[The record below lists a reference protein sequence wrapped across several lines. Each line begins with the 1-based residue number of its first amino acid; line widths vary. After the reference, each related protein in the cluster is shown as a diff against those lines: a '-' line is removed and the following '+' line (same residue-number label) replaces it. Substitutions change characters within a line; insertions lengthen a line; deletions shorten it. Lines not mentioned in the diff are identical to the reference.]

1 MQIFPA
7 VDILGGHCVQLVG
20 GDRSTA
26 QNYGTP
32 LENAQKWIEQGAS
45 ALHIV
50 NLDGAFSAS
59 TENVACIRD
68 VIRETDVFLEVGG
81 GIRSIADA
89 KGWLDSGVSRII
101 ISTFAVQH
109 PEAILELS
117 REYGSE
123 RIMAGIDARGTS
135 VSVAGWTAPAGDYLE
150 WGRKFEK
157 LGAGS
162 LLYTNIDVEG
172 RQAGINPAPI
182 RNLLNAVSVPVIIS
196 GGISSKDDVTC
207 VRKMGAAGCVLG
219 SALYSGK
226 IKLSDILEEK
236 E

>member
-26 QNYGTP
+26 RDYGTP
-32 LENAQKWIEQGAS
+32 LQNARKWIEEGAS

-59 TENVACIRD
+59 TENVSCIRD

-89 KGWLDSGVSRII
+89 KGWLNAGVSRII

-109 PEAILELS
+109 PEAITELS
-117 REYGSE
+117 REYGSD

-150 WGRKFEK
+150 WGRTFER

-172 RQAGINPAPI
+172 REAGINPLPI
-182 RNLLNAVSVPVIIS
+182 KNLLDAVTLPVIIS
-196 GGISSKDDVTC
+196 GGISSKEDVLTI
-207 VRKMGAAGCVLG
+207 RKMGAAGCVLG

-226 IKLSDILEEK
+226 IHLSDILEK
-236 E
+236 EQ